1 MAYERKDSTGTL
13 WVNTKK
19 DTPKHPDM
27 TGDCLIG
34 GTQYRIAGWYATD
47 EEGAKRTDRRG
58 NPFLNCKFSLPDPK
72 YAKKEDAKPTE
83 SVDADLPF

>member
-34 GTQYRIAGWYATD
+34 GTQYRIAGWYATSED
-47 EEGAKRTDRRG
+47 GEKRLDRNG
-58 NPFLNCKFSLPDPK
+58 KPFLNCKFSLPDPK
-72 YAKKEDAKPTE
+72 YAKKPTTE
-83 SVDADLPF
+83 AADTIDADLPF